1 MASGNPL
8 TFSSIED
15 VVAKRARITLWPKG
29 AGFQLVR
36 LGHG

>member
-1 MASGNPL
+1 MACGNPL

-15 VVAKRARITLWPKG
+15 VVAKRACITLWPKG
-29 AGFQLVR
+29 AGVQFVR